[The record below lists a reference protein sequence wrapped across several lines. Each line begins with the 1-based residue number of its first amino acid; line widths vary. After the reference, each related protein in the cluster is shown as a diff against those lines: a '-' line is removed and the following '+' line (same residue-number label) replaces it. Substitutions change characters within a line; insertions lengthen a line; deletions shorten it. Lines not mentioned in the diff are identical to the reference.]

1 MGSAFPANNVLELL
15 KEFYAGEV
23 AIVERRPI
31 GELGVLTLEG
41 LNCGVDRFRFCPS
54 D

>member
-31 GELGVLTLEG
+31 GELGHALIEILCSVLQ
-41 LNCGVDRFRFCPS
+41 R
-54 D
+54 